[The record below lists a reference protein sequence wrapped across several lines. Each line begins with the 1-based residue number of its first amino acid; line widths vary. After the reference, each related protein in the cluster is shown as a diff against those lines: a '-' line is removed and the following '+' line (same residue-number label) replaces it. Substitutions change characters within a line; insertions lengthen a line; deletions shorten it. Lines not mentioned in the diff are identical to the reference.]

1 MALIDSGSKSSRLL
15 ASRRYTHDTL
25 TTAQE
30 SFTNVLDLQAEEIY
44 TQASKIPSSGLP
56 FSSSIHSGS
65 LHSVD
70 GDNIMKYWYRHSLTK
85 SNLNNETWFFLSPSG
100 STSGVGAQ
108 LIHADQE
115 TNFIS
120 PKYGI
125 SSLATSTPADTTP
138 GYLAVLYKATHATSE
153 SLDSGDIVSTNDYI
167 FDYKTGVVQFMNSG
181 VDPTDSDFVYMS
193 VYQYVGKTL
202 AEGIELSGGISGSAT
217 STGSF
222 GRVEADVVEAQR
234 YIISSSVTEISVA
247 TLSGSS
253 QFGDDHNDIH
263 QFTGSV
269 KFDSTLFDIYDDS
282 DELMFKIQNKMAVLG
297 TITGTSPSAVAGGLY
312 YSGSDAWYLGYDGDP
327 T

>member
-125 SSLATSTPADTTP
+125 SSLATSTTEDTTP

-253 QFGDDHNDIH
+253 QFGDDHKDIH

>member
-125 SSLATSTPADTTP
+125 SSLATSTTEDTTP

-282 DELMFKIQNKMAVLG
+282 DELMLKIQNKMAVLG
-297 TITGTSPSAVAGGLY
+297 TLT
-312 YSGSDAWYLGYDGDP
+312 
-327 T
+327 

>member
-56 FSSSIHSGS
+56 FSGSSQSGS
-65 LHSVD
+65 LYSVD
-70 GDNIMKYWYRHSLTK
+70 GDNILKYWYRHGLTK

-100 STSGVGAQ
+100 SSSGIGAQ
-108 LIHADQE
+108 LIHDDQE
-115 TNFIS
+115 VNFVS
-120 PKYGI
+120 PKYSI
-125 SSLATSTPADTTP
+125 SSLATSTVEDNTP
-138 GYLAVLYKATHATSE
+138 GYLAVLYKTTSAVSN

>member
-125 SSLATSTPADTTP
+125 SSLATSTTEDTTP
-138 GYLAVLYKATHATSE
+138 GYLAVLYKAAHATSE

>member
-44 TQASKIPSSGLP
+44 TQASKITSSGLP

>member
-1 MALIDSGSKSSRLL
+1 MAKIDSGSKSSRLL
-15 ASRRYTHDTL
+15 ASRRYTHDVL

-30 SFTNVLDLQAEEIY
+30 SFTNVLDLRSEELY
-44 TQASKIPSSGLP
+44 TQAGKIPSSGLP
-56 FSSSIHSGS
+56 FSSSMHSGS
-65 LHSVD
+65 YHTVS
-70 GDNIMKYWYRHSLTK
+70 GENIMKYWYRHSLTK

-108 LIHADQE
+108 LIHTDQE
-115 TNFIS
+115 TNFVS

-125 SSLATSTPADTTP
+125 SSLATSTTEDSTP
-138 GYLAVLYKATHATSE
+138 GYLALLYKATHATSE

-167 FDYKTGVVQFMNSG
+167 FDYKTGIVQFMNSS
-181 VDPTDSDFVYMS
+181 VDPGGSDYLYMT

-202 AEGIELSGGISGSAT
+202 ATGLELDGGVSGSAT

-222 GRVEADVVEAQR
+222 GYVKADRVEATE
-234 YIISSSVTEISVA
+234 YIVSSSVTNISVA
-247 TLSGSS
+247 TLSGST

-282 DELMFKIQNKMAVLG
+282 DELMFKIQNKIAVLG
-297 TITGTSPSAVAGGLY
+297 TITGAAPSAVAGGLY
-312 YSGSDAWYLGYDGDP
+312 YSGSDAWYLGYSGDP

>member
-125 SSLATSTPADTTP
+125 SSLATSTTEDTTP

-167 FDYKTGVVQFMNSG
+167 FDYKTGVVQFMNSA
-181 VDPTDSDFVYMS
+181 VDPSDSDFVYMS

-202 AEGIELSGGISGSAT
+202 ATGLELEGGVSGSVS

>member
-125 SSLATSTPADTTP
+125 SSLATSTTEDTTP

-202 AEGIELSGGISGSAT
+202 AEGIELSGGISASAT

>member
-1 MALIDSGSKSSRLL
+1 MAKIDSGSKSSRLL

-125 SSLATSTPADTTP
+125 SSLATSTTEDTTP

>member
-125 SSLATSTPADTTP
+125 SSLATSTTEDTTP

-153 SLDSGDIVSTNDYI
+153 SLDSGDIVSTNHYK

>member
-44 TQASKIPSSGLP
+44 TQASKIQSTGLP
-56 FSSSIHSGS
+56 FSSSILSGS

-108 LIHADQE
+108 LIHANQE

-125 SSLATSTPADTTP
+125 SSLATSTTEDTTP

-202 AEGIELSGGISGSAT
+202 AEGIELSGGISGS
-217 STGSF
+217 
-222 GRVEADVVEAQR
+222 
-234 YIISSSVTEISVA
+234 
-247 TLSGSS
+247 S